1 MAADKPK
8 PPKSQSAPSG
18 GFDGYEMSFVR
29 ERQPPEWQQPQ
40 TQEPQTGEWPA
51 QQQQPWAPPH
61 RRGPWVWLVLAV
73 ALTLIAVL
81 LVALLA

>member
-40 TQEPQTGEWPA
+40 TQEPQTGEWAVP
-51 QQQQPWAPPH
+51 QQQPWAS
-61 RRGPWVWLVLAV
+61 RKSRGPWPLVALAV
-73 ALTLIAVL
+73 ALLLIAVL
-81 LVALLA
+81 VVALLV